1 VGEETDPQPSNGAAT
16 ALDSTSDPIDA
27 APGPE
32 ELAPAIPPTGGHPPA
47 AGRTPPGY
55 AVVPLARPG
64 EFHRL
69 DPRVIRLDRIGGWI
83 VTACVS
89 VPTFFASPI
98 LLYPARKPLVA
109 LLVFIGWVT
118 VTAALAWLAHY
129 WPPIDYRHTSY
140 RIDPQSLEIRRGVVW
155 RTVITVP
162 RSRVQHIDVSQ
173 GPLERS
179 HGLATLTVY
188 TAGTEHS
195 QVALKGVAHETAI
208 AIRDHVL
215 PGPDD
220 DGV

>member
-1 VGEETDPQPSNGAAT
+1 M
-16 ALDSTSDPIDA
+16 
-27 APGPE
+27 
-32 ELAPAIPPTGGHPPA
+32 
-47 AGRTPPGY
+47 
-55 AVVPLARPG
+55 
-64 EFHRL
+64 
-69 DPRVIRLDRIGGWI
+69 RLDRIAGWI

-89 VPTFFASPI
+89 IPGMFAGPIVWLAGGRRLTI
-98 LLYPARKPLVA
+98 LLIML
-109 LLVFIGWVT
+109 GWAV

-140 RIDPQSLEIRRGVVW
+140 RIDPQALEIRRGVVW

-179 HGLATLTVY
+179 HGLATLTIY

-195 QVALKGVAHETAI
+195 QVGLKGVAHETAI
-208 AIRDHVL
+208 AIRDHIL
-215 PGPDD
+215 PGPED